1 MPEISTGHH
10 NTQQVRALQ
19 VYMVD
24 LIATEYEAKCSA
36 LIVVVMRLCARGK
49 VKITPFGYACWIYRP
64 ATWRHQGHNNKM
76 LDNLMITGS
85 NPFAGTN
92 IKRAIDEKTLQK
104 INGLFYFCLRNSFD
118 FRVNFS
124 NFL

>member
-1 MPEISTGHH
+1 MMRAGELRKSKVPVYKPEISTGHH
-10 NTQQVRALQ
+10 NTQRVRALQ

-64 ATWRHQGHNNKM
+64 ATWRHQGRNNKM
-76 LDNLMITGS
+76 LDNRMITGS
-85 NPFAGTN
+85 NPVAGT
-92 IKRAIDEKTLQK
+92 IIHQKQPSAITHKQAVAL
-104 INGLFYFCLRNSFD
+104 S
-118 FRVNFS
+118 
-124 NFL
+124 